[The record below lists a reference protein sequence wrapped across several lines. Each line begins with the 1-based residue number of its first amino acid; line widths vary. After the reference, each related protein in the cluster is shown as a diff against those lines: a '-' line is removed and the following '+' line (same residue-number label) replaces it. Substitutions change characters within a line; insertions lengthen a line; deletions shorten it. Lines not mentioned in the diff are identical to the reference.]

1 MQLGR
6 YFPRKLLLGL
16 GAIGIAAAI
25 ACSVT
30 GNALDEVY
38 VTPGQSFG
46 NSGYV
51 FQDIYEDGGVIRRHT
66 DVYGQDYGPV
76 GYAIGPQGKEFLVL
90 VGAVFPEGDKLY
102 CITRIETE
110 PPEVHYTKITDQ
122 ADCSFLPQQK
132 TPKPKIGAV

>member
-1 MQLGR
+1 MHLGK
-6 YFPRKLLLGL
+6 YFSRRLLLGL
-16 GAIGIAAAI
+16 GALGTAAAI
-25 ACSVT
+25 ACSASA
-30 GNALDEVY
+30 NSSDEY
-38 VTPGQSFG
+38 ITSGQPFG
-46 NSGYV
+46 NSGYI
-51 FQDIYEDGGVIRRHT
+51 FQDLYEDGGVVRRHT